1 MVVAPR
7 YRLSGEFY
15 SRAQHNIRYDL
26 IKAQILVM
34 IQKQFY
40 SMTQWPSSSVNAR
53 RLESKGLFM
62 AKPQWP
68 HDQLK

>member
-1 MVVAPR
+1 MHVHAVDAR
-7 YRLSGEFY
+7 DMKFKELSVGL
-15 SRAQHNIRYDL
+15 RYDF

-34 IQKQFY
+34 LQKKFY
-40 SMTQWPSSSVNAR
+40 SMTQWPSSSVNGR